1 MSKERVQRLKD
12 WDQHEVWHPFTQMR
26 DYQGEEPLILER
38 GEGCY
43 LIDIEGN
50 RYLDGVSSLWVNIHG
65 HRHPRLNQA
74 LHDQLEKLA
83 HSTLLGVGNVPS
95 IELAHELLQMA
106 PNNLRKV
113 FYSDSGSTAVEIA
126 LKMAF
131 QYSRQQA
138 GATKPKTRFVS
149 LENAYHGD
157 TVGSVSVGG
166 IDLFHEIFKPLLF
179 ETLKVKNFDLNQARL
194 IFEEHRGEIAA
205 FVVEPMIQGAAGM
218 RLAPPGFLRGV
229 RQLCDEF
236 DAFLICDEVATGFG
250 RTGKMF
256 AVEHEEVQPD
266 FLCLAKGIT
275 GGYLPLAATLTTER
289 VFQGFLGDFTDFKT
303 FFHGHS
309 YTGNPLACAVALENL
324 KIFQDE
330 KVLESV
336 QQKILWLEHGLKKF
350 SQHQHVSEVRQLG
363 MMVGIEL
370 LRDKA
375 IGLAFE
381 PGQRVASRVCRAAR
395 KRGALLRPLGDVLV
409 VLPPLSI
416 SLQEIDDLLSAL
428 WDSLQEVVE
437 QL

>member
-1 MSKERVQRLKD
+1 MNRERSRLLKQ
-12 WDQHEVWHPFTQMR
+12 WDQNEVWHPFTQMR
-26 DYQGEEPLILER
+26 EYQEEEPLILER
-38 GEGCY
+38 GEGSY
-43 LIDIEGN
+43 LVDTEGN

-74 LHDQLEKLA
+74 LHDQIEKLA

-95 IELAHELLQMA
+95 VELAHALLQVA
-106 PNNLRKV
+106 PKNLSKV

-131 QYSRQQA
+131 QYSRQQ
-138 GATKPKTRFVS
+138 GVATKPKTRFVS

-166 IDLFHEIFKPLLF
+166 IELFHDIFKPLLF
-179 ETLKVKNFDLNQARL
+179 ETLKVKDFNLDQARR

-205 FVVEPMIQGAAGM
+205 FIVEPMIQGAAGM
-218 RLAPPGFLRGV
+218 RLAPPGFLRGI

-236 DAFLICDEVATGFG
+236 DVFLICDEVATGFG

-256 AVEHEEVQPD
+256 AVEHEGVEPD

-275 GGYLPLAATLTTER
+275 GGYLPLAVTLTTER

-330 KVLESV
+330 KILESI
-336 QQKILWLEHGLKKF
+336 QHKIPWLEQGLKKF
-350 SQHQHVSEVRQLG
+350 SEHPHVREVRQLG

-370 LRDKA
+370 WRGEDS
-375 IGLAFE
+375 GLAFD
-381 PGQRVASRVCRAAR
+381 PGQRVAYRVCRAAR
-395 KRGALLRPLGDVLV
+395 QRGALLRPLGDVLV

-428 WDSLQEVVE
+428 WDALQEVTV
-437 QL
+437 QR